1 MILVTG
7 SAGKTGRSVIQALV
21 ARGVPVRALVY
32 RQEQIQTVK
41 SIGARDVLVGDMT
54 SQAVMEGAVQDI
66 RAVYHICPNVSPDE
80 IEIGQTVIAAARKAG
95 VDHFVFHS
103 VLKPQTEAMPHHWN
117 KLRVEELLV
126 ESGLT
131 YTILQPAVY
140 MQNILAHWEQITNE
154 GIFPIPYPADTSLS
168 LVDLRDVAQAAAN
181 VMTEPR
187 HAYATYELVGVEGL
201 SLNEVARIL
210 GQELDREVQVKVV
223 PIETWRSQA
232 REAGLGD
239 YQLDTLTSMFRYYS
253 RHHLLGNPQVLGW
266 ILGHPP
272 TKLDV
277 FVRDMRK
284 EKNSPRKILIS

>member
-201 SLNEVARIL
+201 SQNEVARIL

-266 ILGHPP
+266 ILGRPP